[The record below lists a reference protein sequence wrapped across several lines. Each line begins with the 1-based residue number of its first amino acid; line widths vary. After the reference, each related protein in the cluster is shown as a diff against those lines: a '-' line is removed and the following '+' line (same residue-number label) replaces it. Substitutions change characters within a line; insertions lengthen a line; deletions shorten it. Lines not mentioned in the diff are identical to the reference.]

1 MILDLLG
8 NKTVKITKDMKLA
21 MARYYLKPN
30 EDHLQAVKKLAE
42 AAGMTFSASPSE
54 GWFRFEF
61 YVKRVGHLSTCVI
74 YCDVDNFLDGGCKMV
89 YAPPLCGN
97 EY

>member
-1 MILDLLG
+1 MIDLFAG

-21 MARYYLKPN
+21 MARYYLKPC

-42 AAGMTFSASPSE
+42 KAGMTFSASPSE

-61 YVKRVGHLSTCVI
+61 YVKRVGHFSNCVI
-74 YCDVDNFLDGGCKMV
+74 DCNVDNFLDGGYRMV
-89 YAPPLCGN
+89 FAPSICGH